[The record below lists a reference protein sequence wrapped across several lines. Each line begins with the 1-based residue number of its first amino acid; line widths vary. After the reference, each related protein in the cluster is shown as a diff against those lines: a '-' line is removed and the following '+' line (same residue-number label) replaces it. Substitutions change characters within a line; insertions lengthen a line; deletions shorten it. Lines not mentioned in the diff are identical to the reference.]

1 MADFPVAKVS
11 SNSEPGAHKKGQ
23 FGVALEPEVVKIC
36 GYALVVGFIG
46 GLVAQGLLEL
56 IYFFTNLFFFGRIS
70 FAVAYPAHNHLGLW
84 VLIIPPIGGL
94 LVGILIYFF
103 EPTLK
108 GHGIPE
114 AMEAVLFGHSRM
126 RLRVAI
132 LKPLATAFAIGTGGP
147 FGAEGPIIQTGG
159 AIGSL
164 LGQRLGLTPY
174 YRRVLLASGAAAGM
188 AATFT
193 APLAGVL
200 VAIELLLFELRA
212 RSFIPVSLAAAVA
225 TGVRIHFAGW
235 APLFPMPDY
244 KITGMRE
251 LWLFALMGIL
261 MGVVGIAMIRTLGWL
276 EDFFDELPIKYAAIW
291 SPAIGALILGAIGYF
306 YPQVFGTSYDTIR
319 DMLNDRMG
327 AGSLIGVAIAKFWA
341 LVISLGS
348 GTTGGVFAPSLVV
361 GGGLGAAYGI
371 FFKHFLPHLVSD
383 PGFYSLVAMAAVFGG
398 IARAPFTSIVFLFE
412 LSHNPNSLL
421 PLIICVMIS
430 DGFVRLF
437 SRDSIMTV
445 KLVKRGLIIS
455 QDLSVPVLM
464 RARIDQ
470 VMRQQFDV
478 LKGDEELRSVIER
491 FIPGDIGFIP
501 VVNAAGALI
510 GIVEAHDLLRIEP
523 PDHHFTMRELA
534 RKDYVLAIPGES
546 VDQVHRDMM
555 LKNVENVVVV
565 DSPRSLKPVGIARAN
580 DILQLR
586 RWLLEEETGEL
597 RHETL
602 DEPQESP
609 SVQLDGKAAAQ
620 QDPPDKDQSRP
631 AKRTISR

>member
-1 MADFPVAKVS
+1 MADFPV
-11 SNSEPGAHKKGQ
+11 SEAAIQSETSRQKKGQ
-23 FGVALEPEVVKIC
+23 FGVALEPQAVKIC
-36 GYALVVGFIG
+36 GIALLVGLIG

-56 IYFFTNLFFFGRIS
+56 IYFFTNIFFYGKLS
-70 FAVAYPAHNHLGLW
+70 FAVTYPAHNHLGWW
-84 VLIIPPIGGL
+84 VILIPPIGGL
-94 LVGILIYFF
+94 LVGVLIYFF

-159 AIGSL
+159 ALGSL
-164 LGQRLGLTPY
+164 LGQALGLTPY

-188 AATFT
+188 AATFS
-193 APLAGVL
+193 APLAGIL

-212 RSFIPVSLAAAVA
+212 RSFIPVALAASVA
-225 TGVRIHFAGW
+225 TGVRIHFVGW
-235 APLFPMPDY
+235 TPLFPMPEY
-244 KITGMRE
+244 KITGMEE

-261 MGVVGIAMIRTLGWL
+261 MGIVGIVMIRVLSWL
-276 EDFFDELPIKYAAIW
+276 EDFFDELPIPYAAIW
-291 SPAIGALILGAIGYF
+291 SPAIGAVILGIIGYF
-306 YPQVFGTSYDTIR
+306 CPQVFGTSYDTIR
-319 DMLNDRMG
+319 DMLNDRLS
-327 AGSLIGVAIAKFWA
+327 AGSLAAIGFAKFWA

-361 GGGLGAAYGI
+361 GGGLGAVFGMG
-371 FFKHFLPHLVSD
+371 FKHLLPQLVSD

-445 KLVKRGLIIS
+445 KLVKRGLIVL
-455 QDLSVPVLM
+455 QDYSVPVLM
-464 RARIDQ
+464 RARIDE
-470 VMRQQFDV
+470 VMQKEFNVVQS
-478 LKGDEELRSVIER
+478 DEELRAVIEK
-491 FIPGDIGFIP
+491 FLPGDVGLIL
-501 VVNAAGALI
+501 VVNTSGVLI

-523 PDHHFTMRELA
+523 ADHHFTMRELA
-534 RKDYVLAIPGES
+534 RQDFVIAYPGEL

-565 DSPRSLKPVGIARAN
+565 ESSRVLKPVGTARAN

-597 RHETL
+597 RRATL
-602 DEPQESP
+602 DNPEESAG
-609 SVQLDGKAAAQ
+609 VKLG
-620 QDPPDKDQSRP
+620 
-631 AKRTISR
+631 

>member
-1 MADFPVAKVS
+1 MADLPL
-11 SNSEPGAHKKGQ
+11 SEIASGPELDSHKKGQ
-23 FGVALEPEVVKIC
+23 FGIALEPQVIKIC
-36 GYALVVGFIG
+36 GFALLVGLIG

-56 IYFFTNLFFFGRIS
+56 IYLFTNLFFYGRFS
-70 FAVAYPAHNHLGLW
+70 FAITYPAHNHLGLW
-84 VLIIPPIGGL
+84 VIAIPAIGGL
-94 LVGILIYFF
+94 LVGLLIYFF

-164 LGQRLGLTPY
+164 LGQWLGLTPY
-174 YRRVLLASGAAAGM
+174 NRRVLLASGAAAGM

-193 APLAGVL
+193 APLAGIL

-212 RSFIPVSLAAAVA
+212 RSFIPVALASAVA

-235 APLFPMPDY
+235 APLFPVPEY

-251 LWLFALMGIL
+251 LWLFALMGLL
-261 MGVVGIAMIRTLGWL
+261 MGIVGIVMIRVLSWL
-276 EDFFDELPIKYAAIW
+276 EDLFDHLPLKHAAIW
-291 SPAIGALILGAIGYF
+291 APVIGALILGVIGYF
-306 YPQVFGTSYDTIR
+306 CPRVFGTSYDTIR
-319 DMLNDRMG
+319 DMLNDRMTAG
-327 AGSLIGVAIAKFWA
+327 ALVGVSVAKFWA

-361 GGGLGAAYGI
+361 GGGLGAVFGMA
-371 FFKHFLPHLVSD
+371 FKHLLPNLVSD

-430 DGFVRLF
+430 DGLVRLC

-445 KLVKRGLIIS
+445 KLVKRGLIVS
-455 QDLSVPVLM
+455 QDYSVPVLM

-470 VMRQQFDV
+470 VMRQQFNV
-478 LKGDEELRSVIER
+478 VQADEELRVVIEK
-491 FIPGDIGFIP
+491 FVPGEFGFIA
-501 VVNAAGALI
+501 VVDAAGMLV
-510 GIVEAHDLLRIEP
+510 GIIEAQDLLRIEP

-534 RKDYVLAIPGES
+534 RQDYVLAFPGES
-546 VDQVHRDMM
+546 VDRVHRDMM
-555 LKNVENVVVV
+555 LKNVENVAVVE
-565 DSPRSLKPVGIARAN
+565 SPHSLKLVGVARAH
-580 DILQLR
+580 DILELR

-597 RHETL
+597 RRATL
-602 DEPQESP
+602 DRPAESP
-609 SVQLDGKAAAQ
+609 GVKLN
-620 QDPPDKDQSRP
+620 
-631 AKRTISR
+631 